1 MDKENNENLTEVG
14 LQAYYKGLGRKEKS
28 ELIRYLMVEFNYS
41 YNSIQQKLTGKAGL
55 NKRDLILIDHVIRNG
70 LWKS

>member
-1 MDKENNENLTEVG
+1 MNKENSENLTDVG
-14 LQAYYKGLGRKEKS
+14 LQSYYKNLGKKEKS
-28 ELIRYLMVEFNYS
+28 EFIKYLMVEFNYS

-55 NKRDLILIDHVIRNG
+55 NKRDLILIDHVIKNE